1 MFRRILGLAANSP
14 LAFCSFISI
23 ASTLI
28 TSESSLRAQEAVPSA
43 AADDAFIR
51 TVENKEAGNVILQ
64 MAIRRFERTGQTGP
78 VVTMHS
84 AIHIADQV
92 FYEKLQKLL
101 DEKDIVLFESV
112 KPPGAG
118 RPEHSLKGADSSEFK
133 IATTKMRLRLL
144 AIAAMAFERKNKK
157 LPADMQELLKSVDGK
172 LELYANLLAKDGWGN
187 DFLYSLLPESEKES
201 SEKNNTTKS
210 KKLAFEITSLGEDK
224 TQGGEGSAADILL
237 SNQKPISS
245 RDVPKEGDQGIQ
257 ADLAEALGLVF
268 QLNAMKHDRA
278 NWRNSDLSVDQVQE
292 RLAAS
297 GADGEELFKM
307 LNGSSMQAGILKLLL
322 GLMKLMPSLQVSG
335 KLMIIEAM
343 GGADQLMSNMPGAN
357 KMMEVILKDRNKVV
371 MDDLANIIQREP
383 AVKHVGIIYGGAHMP
398 DLEESLE
405 KMGYQEVSVEWL
417 DAITVVLPKNP
428 AERQQLESMRSTIR
442 KSIEQQ
448 AKQLQRASAKKKK
461 E

>member
-1 MFRRILGLAANSP
+1 MFSGIPRLAARSLFAFSTAIAISSTFMLGSP
-14 LAFCSFISI
+14 
-23 ASTLI
+23 
-28 TSESSLRAQEAVPSA
+28 LRAQEAVAGP

-64 MAIRRFERTGQTGP
+64 MAIRRFERNGQAGP
-78 VVTMHS
+78 IVTMHS

-101 DEKDIVLFESV
+101 DEKDVVLFESV

-118 RPEHSLKGADSSEFK
+118 RPEHSLTGADSSEFK

-144 AIAAMAFERKNKK
+144 GIAALAFERKNKK

-172 LELYANLLAKDGWGN
+172 LEMYSNLLAKDGWGN
-187 DFLYSLLPESEKES
+187 EFLYALLPEPVKDSGENS
-201 SEKNNTTKS
+201 SATKS
-210 KKLAFEITSLGEDK
+210 KKPGFEIISLGEDK
-224 TQGGEGSAADILL
+224 AQGGEGAGADVLL

-268 QLNAMKHDRA
+268 QLNAMKHDKS
-278 NWRNSDLSVDQVQE
+278 NWRNSDLSIDQVQE

-297 GADGEELFKM
+297 GADGDELFKM
-307 LNGSSMQAGILKLLL
+307 LNGSSMQAGVLKLLL
-322 GLMKLMPSLQVSG
+322 GFMKLMPSLQVSG

-343 GGADQLMSNMPGAN
+343 GSADQLMVNMPGAN
-357 KMMEVILKDRNKVV
+357 KMMDVILKDRNKVV
-371 MDDLANIIQREP
+371 IDDLANIIQRDP
-383 AVKHVGIIYGGAHMP
+383 TVKHVGIIYGGAHMP
-398 DLEESLE
+398 DLEESLQ
-405 KMGYQEVSVEWL
+405 KMGYQETSVEWL
-417 DAITVVLPKNP
+417 DAITVMLPKNP

-442 KSIEQQ
+442 RSIQQ
-448 AKQLQRASAKKKK
+448 QIKQLQKGAEKKKK

>member
-1 MFRRILGLAANSP
+1 MFSGIPRLAARSLFAFSTAIAISSTFMLGSP
-14 LAFCSFISI
+14 
-23 ASTLI
+23 
-28 TSESSLRAQEAVPSA
+28 LRAQEAVAGPD
-43 AADDAFIR
+43 ADDAFIR

-64 MAIRRFERTGQTGP
+64 MAIRRFERNGQAGP
-78 VVTMHS
+78 IVTMHS

-101 DEKDIVLFESV
+101 DEKDVVLFESV

-118 RPEHSLKGADSSEFK
+118 RPEHSLTGADSSEFK

-144 AIAAMAFERKNKK
+144 GIAALAFERKNKK

-172 LELYANLLAKDGWGN
+172 LEMYSNLLAKDGWGN
-187 DFLYSLLPESEKES
+187 EFLYALLPEPVKDSGENS
-201 SEKNNTTKS
+201 SATKS
-210 KKLAFEITSLGEDK
+210 KKTGFEIISLGEDK
-224 TQGGEGSAADILL
+224 AQGGEGAGADVLL

-268 QLNAMKHDRA
+268 QLNAMKHDKS
-278 NWRNSDLSVDQVQE
+278 NWRNSDLSIDQVQE

-297 GADGEELFKM
+297 GADGDELFKM
-307 LNGSSMQAGILKLLL
+307 LNGSSMQAGVLKLLL
-322 GLMKLMPSLQVSG
+322 GFMKLMPSLQVSG

-343 GGADQLMSNMPGAN
+343 GSADQLMVNMPGAN
-357 KMMEVILKDRNKVV
+357 KMMDVILKDRNKVV
-371 MDDLANIIQREP
+371 IDDLANIIQREP
-383 AVKHVGIIYGGAHMP
+383 TVKHVGIIYGGAHMP
-398 DLEESLE
+398 DLEESLQ
-405 KMGYQEVSVEWL
+405 KMGYQETSVEWL
-417 DAITVVLPKNP
+417 DAITVMLPKNP

-442 KSIEQQ
+442 RSIQQ
-448 AKQLQRASAKKKK
+448 QIKQLQKGAEKKKK